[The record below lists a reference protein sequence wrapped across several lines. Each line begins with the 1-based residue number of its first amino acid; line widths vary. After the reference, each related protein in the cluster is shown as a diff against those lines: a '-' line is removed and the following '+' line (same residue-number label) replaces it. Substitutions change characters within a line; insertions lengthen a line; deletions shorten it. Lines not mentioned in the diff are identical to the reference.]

1 MAITAADV
9 ERFHEQG
16 YLVVEDLLPAEW
28 LEQIREEIADLHGRM
43 AREPHPGVHVSWES
57 EVDAR
62 VKERIK
68 QLMHAEVISPTID
81 RFLRSDPVLQIVEAL
96 IGPEIS
102 LYHCKLLMKAAKD
115 GTVTPWHQDYAYW
128 IADDNRP
135 LMLNCMFQID
145 DSTLENGCLQMV
157 PGSHR
162 WSLQE
167 HEREARPFGRF
178 LPGHF
183 QARDDA
189 VPVPMRA
196 GSAIFFGPMIIHG
209 SDANRSDQERR
220 ACTIA
225 YNVTGNGEGRCRETL
240 RTREGVTT

>member
-1 MAITAADV
+1 MAITKSEV

-16 YLVVEDLLPAEW
+16 YLVQEDLLPPEGVARVRDE
-28 LEQIREEIADLHGRM
+28 LADLHARM
-43 AREPHPGVHVSWES
+43 VREPHPEVVVSWES
-57 EVDAR
+57 EVDPN

-68 QLMHAEVISPTID
+68 QLMHAEVISPTIN
-81 RFLRSDPVLQIVEAL
+81 RFLRSPDVLEIVEAL
-96 IGPEIS
+96 MGPAIDF
-102 LYHCKLLMKAAKD
+102 YHCKLLMKAARD

-128 IADDNRP
+128 VADDNRP

-145 DSTLENGCLQMV
+145 DATPENGCLQVV

-162 WSLQE
+162 WPLQE

-183 QARDDA
+183 EARDDA
-189 VPVPMRA
+189 VPVPLRA

-209 SDANRSDQERR
+209 SDANRSDRERR

-225 YNVTGNGEGRCRETL
+225 YNVNGNGAGRCREVL
-240 RTREGVTT
+240 RGI

>member
-1 MAITAADV
+1 MTITRAEV

-16 YLVVEDLLPAEW
+16 YLVRERLVPPEW
-28 LEQIREEIADLHGRM
+28 LRQMQVELEGLHARM
-43 AREPHPGVHVSWES
+43 VLAPDPGVHVSWES
-57 EVDAR
+57 EVDAS
-62 VKERIK
+62 VQGRIK
-68 QLMHAEVISPTID
+68 QLMHAEVVSPTIN
-81 RFLRSDPVLQIVEAL
+81 RFLRSDPVLEIVEAL

-102 LYHCKLLMKAAKD
+102 LYHCKLLMKAARE

-128 IADDNRP
+128 VAEDNRP

-145 DSTLENGCLQMV
+145 DATLENGCLQVV

-162 WSLQE
+162 WALQE

-183 QARDDA
+183 QPREDA
-189 VPVPMRA
+189 VPIPLQA

-225 YNVTGNGEGRCRETL
+225 YNVTGNGAGRCRELL
-240 RTREGVTT
+240 RTRGAAAV